1 MGKRRKKGKMCF
13 LLGTF
18 WYILAYFWL
27 FFPHFLKMWQN
38 VWLFF
43 IDKCALSLICTSVH
57 LFIVYFSKEQKSVMC
72 DVWMGNCPTLSREKK
87 GGGGKEEKIWKNDSV
102 KETVLQDWGGLLM
115 VETDKTHL
123 FNGAEARL
131 FLNLTTFL

>member
-1 MGKRRKKGKMCF
+1 MGDQNFEKCFLLLTFLFIFKKQQKKGWEKKGKMCF

-27 FFPHFLKMWQN
+27 FLPHFLKMWQN

-43 IDKCALSLICTSVH
+43 IDKCALSPICTSAH
-57 LFIVYFSKEQKSVMC
+57 LFIAYFSKEQKSVMC

-87 GGGGKEEKIWKNDSV
+87 GKGGKKKKFKKMIVLKTQFYKIGEVCW
-102 KETVLQDWGGLLM
+102 
-115 VETDKTHL
+115 
-123 FNGAEARL
+123 
-131 FLNLTTFL
+131 